1 MSNAHAPEQN
11 ASGPVFRL
19 IYRSHSRI
27 PEDERIEQLGAIFI
41 SARTNN
47 RRLGV
52 TGALV
57 ITEDAFA
64 QVLEGE
70 ETAVRGLY
78 ESIAQD
84 QRHDGVAVLEEGMVD
99 ARTFGRWAM
108 ARVSEDGGPDLRLLS
123 NAAKGRI
130 VAASPDAHVTSEQ
143 ETVLAFMRDSI
154 THETLEQ

>member
-27 PEDERIEQLGAIFI
+27 PEDQRVEQLGAIFT

-78 ESIAQD
+78 ESIAHD
-84 QRHDGVAVLEEGMVD
+84 PRHDGVALLEEGMVD
-99 ARTFGRWAM
+99 GRTFGRWAM

-143 ETVLAFMRDSI
+143 ETVLALMRDSI
-154 THETLEQ
+154 THETLGQ

>member
-1 MSNAHAPEQN
+1 MSNAQA
-11 ASGPVFRL
+11 PVFRL

-27 PEDERIEQLGAIFI
+27 ADPDRSEQLGAIFTT
-41 SARTNN
+41 ARTNN

-57 ITEDAFA
+57 ITEDSFA

-70 ETAVRGLY
+70 EATVRGLY
-78 ESIAQD
+78 ESIARD
-84 QRHDGVAVLEEGMVD
+84 PRHADVALLDEGTHE
-99 ARTFGRWAM
+99 RTFGRWAM
-108 ARVSEDGGPDLRLLS
+108 ARVSEDGGPDLRLMS